1 MKGYIFQNRWGALL
15 FVGLTLIG
23 AASLVGTEDTEGTLA
38 EAAAQLEQQGADYRE
53 QAAGFSQPDQAE
65 NGSSDGDMQYD
76 LAGSEVVEFASEEE
90 LVVDPIGIDPTP
102 IIEDPAKGEVIL
114 IQD

>member
-1 MKGYIFQNRWGALL
+1 MFQNRWGALL

-23 AASLVGTEDTEGTLA
+23 AASLVGTEDNEGTLA

-53 QAAGFSQPDQAE
+53 QASGFSQPDPAE
-65 NGSSDGDMQYD
+65 NTPGDADTQFD
-76 LAGSEVVEFASEEE
+76 VAGSEVVEFTSEEE

>member
-1 MKGYIFQNRWGALL
+1 MKGYMFQNRWGALL

-23 AASLVGTEDTEGTLA
+23 AASLVGTEDNEGTLA

-53 QAAGFSQPDQAE
+53 HAEGFSQADPA
-65 NGSSDGDMQYD
+65 GDASTDVAQHD
-76 LAGSEVVEFASEEE
+76 LADTEVVEFTSEDE
-90 LVVDPIGIDPTP
+90 LVVDPSGIDPTP
-102 IIEDPAKGEVIL
+102 IIDNPAQGEVIL